1 MISSQLRDCSSVT
14 NLKRTV
20 SIFHHQSSSASMCW
34 TGEHVRLD
42 ELTCICM
49 IMFCFSWFL
58 VLFWIY
64 KFISIGRIYFL
75 ISLQY
80 IGWKNFG
87 SFVAGKRQCSSD
99 QAVKEPTDDEYDE
112 ISLDLC
118 RLKVNQLLLW
128 MHLVTFDLQ
137 EIGPHQVTV
146 ECEEADVCMR
156 DTWYSL
162 GTTASNQV
170 HNPLWLVDTNVILI
184 FDWLF
189 RVTSWPGNHSTLSK
203 LSHSTSRWVLASD

>member
-64 KFISIGRIYFL
+64 KFISIGRNYFL
-75 ISLQY
+75 ILIQY
-80 IGWKNFG
+80 IGWNYFG

-99 QAVKEPTDDEYDE
+99 QAVKKSTDDEYDE

-118 RLKVNQLLLW
+118 RLKVNQFLHWIAFSIYIWFTGDWTSPGDSGVRGSWCLYERY
-128 MHLVTFDLQ
+128 LVQ
-137 EIGPHQVTV
+137 S
-146 ECEEADVCMR
+146 
-156 DTWYSL
+156 WYNSIQS
-162 GTTASNQV
+162 GT
-170 HNPLWLVDTNVILI
+170 
-184 FDWLF
+184 
-189 RVTSWPGNHSTLSK
+189 
-203 LSHSTSRWVLASD
+203 